1 MVFSVFTN
9 LKEKNS
15 EMIAREMLS
24 VLSDTDCKIYFSNE
38 YAGIIGDI
46 HKDFLPEN
54 ELMKKCDIAV
64 AIGGDGTT
72 MKTAKHAA
80 ISGKPTLGINGGRLG
95 FLSCIEK
102 NELELLKKV
111 LNGEYE
117 LDERMMLKAEIK
129 ENGKLVKTF
138 HCLNDA
144 VLSRGVFARLIDI
157 KITCEGRELWSVR
170 SDGVI
175 ISTPTGSTAYN
186 LAAGGPVISPDM
198 QCFIITSI
206 CPHSLMDRSI
216 VVNSGSVLEVFTL
229 SDVSNNAVITCDGE
243 EPVNISEQT
252 GVTISLSPYKAR
264 LIKIKP
270 ENFYEVMKKKIIE
283 RRV

>member
-15 EMIAREMLS
+15 EMIAREMLT
-24 VLSDTDCKIYFSNE
+24 VLSDTDCKIYFSDA
-38 YAGIIGDI
+38 YADIIGDI
-46 HKDFLPEN
+46 HKNFLPEN

-80 ISGKPTLGINGGRLG
+80 VSGKPTLGINGGRLG
-95 FLSCIEK
+95 FLSCLEK
-102 NELELLKKV
+102 NELDLLKKV

-129 ENGKLVKTF
+129 ENGKIVKTF

-157 KITCEGRELWSVR
+157 KIKCEGRELWSVR

-186 LAAGGPVISPDM
+186 LAAGGPIISPDM

-216 VVNSGSVLEVFTL
+216 VVNSSSVLEVFTS

-243 EPVNISEQT
+243 EAVNISEHT
-252 GVTISLSPYKAR
+252 GVTVSLSPYKAR